1 MKPVIRVQRVIGI
14 VVLVAASAV
23 AQVGRPVT
31 AAARQQNNAAR
42 HRWQTTGRSLPG
54 ASSAALRHNALQQK
68 SRMRALRNLSAPT
81 GGISGAWIS
90 LGLCHCHPTR
100 AELACRITTGFQ
112 AVLRVLRS
120 IPTMS
125 PGIPYMPEAR
135 IAACGNPLTPG
146 I

>member
-1 MKPVIRVQRVIGI
+1 MPRVN
-14 VVLVAASAV
+14 A
-23 AQVGRPVT
+23 GRPLGEACLEQVPP
-31 AAARQQNNAAR
+31 RYG
-42 HRWQTTGRSLPG
+42 TTLSSRKLGCGLCAIFRPPQVESVEPG
-54 ASSAALRHNALQQK
+54 FHS
-68 SRMRALRNLSAPT
+68 
-81 GGISGAWIS
+81 
-90 LGLCHCHPTR
+90 GLCHCHPTR

-135 IAACGNPLTPG
+135 MAACGNPLTPG